1 MNKISGELEVM
12 DLLSL
17 VSFYFQM
24 KNYESNIDQNALQA
38 TINSAVDNI
47 HEHLEIQDKKIDEIL
62 EKIGG
67 VNIE

>member
-24 KNYESNIDQNALQA
+24 KNYESNIDQNVLQA